1 MFNFSLKVLFLIL
14 FSSSLHAETIP
25 TVDDLN
31 KELPQLP
38 KQQEEQTLIEPKTN
52 IEQDNQDQLLKILVT
67 DILFDGN
74 IKYSSDE
81 LKKSI
86 ENFISQELNY
96 DDLLNVTNI
105 ISNYYRTRGFLA
117 TAYLPEQN
125 INEGII
131 IIKIVEGKLG
141 KIIID
146 TGSSEI
152 NLSKKRIKRFI
163 NNKLEKESVLN
174 IGQLDKNIRQINS
187 LYGINAIAE
196 LQEGENFGETDI
208 KIQIFNK
215 PMFSGSTITNNHGS
229 RSSGTGR
236 LSNSINIDGLFN
248 LGERFIFSSTMT
260 GDVLNE
266 DQYEKSNYY
275 ALSAIF
281 PLGHNGLQAT
291 FRTSKMEYKLSD
303 PFDSTKPSGYSTE
316 YNVTLSK
323 KLIETLRFNLNSSL
337 SLSRNDYVN
346 NLNTGNNSD
355 KDTTKALLN
364 VGFDK
369 TDNAFGGGVNFGSI
383 SFSLGDVDLTDNQTN
398 FETDQTTTDTNGRNL
413 KSNLILNR
421 LQNLNQKTNL
431 LIKFNGQYA
440 ADNLDGSDQFSLGG
454 VNGVRAYP
462 SSEASGDLGF
472 VTNLELK
479 RNFDKFEG
487 TLFYDY
493 GKIKLHKHL
502 YENWN
507 STNPKLKN
515 NYILRGW
522 GFALD
527 ATIFK
532 DINFNA
538 TYAFTIGNNPG
549 SDTETK
555 DVDGLTKGNRAY
567 FSLTKNY

>member
-208 KIQIFNK
+208 KIQIFNT

-316 YNVTLSK
+316 YNFSLSK

-346 NLNTGNNSD
+346 DLNTGNNSD

>member
-14 FSSSLHAETIP
+14 FSTSLHAETIP

-38 KQQEEQTLIEPKTN
+38 QQQEEQTLIEPKTD
-52 IEQDNQDQLLKILVT
+52 IEQVNQNQLLKILVT
-67 DILFDGN
+67 DFLFDGN
-74 IKYSSDE
+74 IKYSSEE

-174 IGQLDKNIRQINS
+174 ISQLDKNIRQINS
-187 LYGINAIAE
+187 LYGINAVAE

-208 KIQIFNK
+208 KIQIFNT

-281 PLGHNGLQAT
+281 PLGYNGLELT

-316 YNVTLSK
+316 YNFTLTK
-323 KLIETLRFNLNSSL
+323 KLIETFTFNLNSSL

-346 NLNTGNNSD
+346 DLNTGNNSD

-383 SFSLGDVDLTDNQTN
+383 SFSLGEVDLTDNQTS

-431 LIKFNGQYA
+431 LIKFNGQYS

-454 VNGVRAYP
+454 VSGVRAYP

-507 STNPKLKN
+507 ATNPKLKN

-538 TYAFTIGNNPG
+538 TYAFTIGNNSG

>member
-14 FSSSLHAETIP
+14 VTGSLHAETIP

-38 KQQEEQTLIEPKTN
+38 QQQEEQTLIEPKTN

-67 DILFDGN
+67 DFLFDGN
-74 IKYSSDE
+74 IKYSSVE

-141 KIIID
+141 KIVID

-174 IGQLDKNIRQINS
+174 ISQLDKNIRQINS
-187 LYGINAIAE
+187 LYGINAVAE

-208 KIQIFNK
+208 KIQIFNT

-281 PLGHNGLQAT
+281 PLGYNGLQST

-323 KLIETLRFNLNSSL
+323 KLIETLTFNLNSSL

-383 SFSLGDVDLTDNQTN
+383 SFSLGEVDLTDNQTN

-507 STNPKLKN
+507 STNTKLKN

>member
-14 FSSSLHAETIP
+14 VTGSLHAETIP

-38 KQQEEQTLIEPKTN
+38 QQQEEQTLIEPKTN

-208 KIQIFNK
+208 KIQIFNT

-303 PFDSTKPSGYSTE
+303 PFDSTMPSGYSTE
-316 YNVTLSK
+316 YNFSLSK
-323 KLIETLRFNLNSSL
+323 KLIETLRFNLNTSL

-515 NYILRGW
+515 NNILRGW

>member
-1 MFNFSLKVLFLIL
+1 VFNFSLKVLFLIL
-14 FSSSLHAETIP
+14 FSSYLHAETIP

-38 KQQEEQTLIEPKTN
+38 QQQEEQTLIEPKTD

-152 NLSKKRIKRFI
+152 NLSNKKIEKFI

-208 KIQIFNK
+208 KIQIFNT
-215 PMFSGSTITNNHGS
+215 PMFSGSTITDNHGS

-236 LSNSINIDGLFN
+236 LSNSINIDGLLN

-281 PLGHNGLQAT
+281 PLGYNGLELT

-316 YNVTLSK
+316 YNFSLSK
-323 KLIETLRFNLNSSL
+323 KLIESLRFNLNSSL

-346 NLNTGNNSD
+346 NLNSGNNSD

-369 TDNAFGGGVNFGSI
+369 TDNAFGGGINYGSV

-421 LQNLNQKTNL
+421 LQNLNQKINL
-431 LIKFNGQYA
+431 LIKFNGQYS

-538 TYAFTIGNNPG
+538 TYAFTIGNNSG

>member
-208 KIQIFNK
+208 KIQIFNT

-275 ALSAIF
+275 ALTAIF

-303 PFDSTKPSGYSTE
+303 PFDSTMPSGYSTE
-316 YNVTLSK
+316 YNFSLSK

-346 NLNTGNNSD
+346 DLNTGNNSD

>member
-174 IGQLDKNIRQINS
+174 ISQLDKNIRQINS
-187 LYGINAIAE
+187 LYGINAVAE

-208 KIQIFNK
+208 KIQIFNT

-260 GDVLNE
+260 GDVFNE
-266 DQYEKSNYY
+266 EQYEKSNYY

-303 PFDSTKPSGYSTE
+303 PFDSTMPSGYSTE
-316 YNVTLSK
+316 YNFSLSK

-538 TYAFTIGNNPG
+538 TYAFTIGNNSG

>member
-14 FSSSLHAETIP
+14 VTGSLHAETIP

-38 KQQEEQTLIEPKTN
+38 QQQEEQTLIEPKTN

-125 INEGII
+125 VNEEAIV
-131 IIKIVEGKLG
+131 IKIVEGKLG

-152 NLSKKRIKRFI
+152 NLSNKKIEKFI

-208 KIQIFNK
+208 KIQIFNT

-303 PFDSTKPSGYSTE
+303 PFDSTMPSGYSTE
-316 YNVTLSK
+316 YNFSLSK

>member
-14 FSSSLHAETIP
+14 FSSYLHAETIP

-38 KQQEEQTLIEPKTN
+38 QQQEEQTLIEPKTD
-52 IEQDNQDQLLKILVT
+52 IEQVNQNQFLKILVT
-67 DILFDGN
+67 DFLFDGN
-74 IKYSSDE
+74 IKYSNEE
-81 LKKSI
+81 LKKNL

-96 DDLLNVTNI
+96 YDLLNATNI

-152 NLSKKRIKRFI
+152 NLSRKKIEKFI

-174 IGQLDKNIRQINS
+174 IDQLDKNIRQINS

-208 KIQIFNK
+208 KIQIFNT

-236 LSNSINIDGLFN
+236 LSNSINIDGLLN

-281 PLGHNGLQAT
+281 PLGYNGLELT

-316 YNVTLSK
+316 YNFSLSK

-369 TDNAFGGGVNFGSI
+369 TDNTFGGGVNFGSI
-383 SFSLGDVDLTDNQTN
+383 SFSLGEVDLTDNQTN

-421 LQNLNQKTNL
+421 LQYLNQKTNL
-431 LIKFNGQYA
+431 LIKFNGQYS

-507 STNPKLKN
+507 STNLKLKN

-538 TYAFTIGNNPG
+538 TYAFTIGNNSG

>member
-152 NLSKKRIKRFI
+152 NLSKKRIRRFI

-208 KIQIFNK
+208 KIQIFNT

-281 PLGHNGLQAT
+281 PLGYNGLQST

>member
-174 IGQLDKNIRQINS
+174 ISQLDKNIRQINS
-187 LYGINAIAE
+187 LYGINAVAE

-208 KIQIFNK
+208 KIQIFNT

-303 PFDSTKPSGYSTE
+303 PFDSTMPSGYSTE
-316 YNVTLSK
+316 YNFSLSK

>member
-38 KQQEEQTLIEPKTN
+38 QQQEEQTLIEPKTN

-187 LYGINAIAE
+187 LYGINAVAE

-208 KIQIFNK
+208 KIQIFNT

-281 PLGHNGLQAT
+281 PLGYNGLQST

>member
-1 MFNFSLKVLFLIL
+1 MFNFFLKVLFLIL
-14 FSSSLHAETIP
+14 FSSYLHAETIP

-38 KQQEEQTLIEPKTN
+38 QQQEEQTLIEPKTN

-187 LYGINAIAE
+187 LYGINAVAE

-208 KIQIFNK
+208 KIQIFNT

-303 PFDSTKPSGYSTE
+303 PFDSTMPSGYSTE
-316 YNVTLSK
+316 YNFSLSK

-346 NLNTGNNSD
+346 DLNTGNNSD

-369 TDNAFGGGVNFGSI
+369 TDNAFSGGVNFGSI

>member
-14 FSSSLHAETIP
+14 VTGSLHAETIP

-38 KQQEEQTLIEPKTN
+38 QQQEEQTLIEPKTN

-125 INEGII
+125 VNEEAIV
-131 IIKIVEGKLG
+131 IKIVEGKLG

-152 NLSKKRIKRFI
+152 NLSNKKIEKFI

-208 KIQIFNK
+208 KIQIFNT

>member
-38 KQQEEQTLIEPKTN
+38 QQQEEQTLIEPKTN

-74 IKYSSDE
+74 IKYSSEE

-174 IGQLDKNIRQINS
+174 ISQLDKNIRQINS
-187 LYGINAIAE
+187 LYGINAVAE

-208 KIQIFNK
+208 KIQIFNT

-281 PLGHNGLQAT
+281 PLGYNGLQST

>member
-152 NLSKKRIKRFI
+152 NLSKKKIEKFI

-208 KIQIFNK
+208 KIQIFNT

-275 ALSAIF
+275 ALTAIF

-303 PFDSTKPSGYSTE
+303 PFDSTMPSGYSTE
-316 YNVTLSK
+316 YNFSLSK

-346 NLNTGNNSD
+346 DLNTGNNSD

-538 TYAFTIGNNPG
+538 TYAFTIGNNSG

>member
-174 IGQLDKNIRQINS
+174 ISQLDKNIRQINS
-187 LYGINAIAE
+187 LYGINAVAE

-208 KIQIFNK
+208 KIQIFNT

-281 PLGHNGLQAT
+281 PLGYNGLQST

>member
-1 MFNFSLKVLFLIL
+1 M
-14 FSSSLHAETIP
+14 
-25 TVDDLN
+25 
-31 KELPQLP
+31 
-38 KQQEEQTLIEPKTN
+38 
-52 IEQDNQDQLLKILVT
+52 
-67 DILFDGN
+67 
-74 IKYSSDE
+74 
-81 LKKSI
+81 
-86 ENFISQELNY
+86 
-96 DDLLNVTNI
+96 
-105 ISNYYRTRGFLA
+105 
-117 TAYLPEQN
+117 
-125 INEGII
+125 
-131 IIKIVEGKLG
+131 
-141 KIIID
+141 
-146 TGSSEI
+146 
-152 NLSKKRIKRFI
+152 
-163 NNKLEKESVLN
+163 
-174 IGQLDKNIRQINS
+174 
-187 LYGINAIAE
+187 AE

-208 KIQIFNK
+208 KIQIFNT

-236 LSNSINIDGLFN
+236 LSNSINIDGLLN
-248 LGERFIFSSTMT
+248 LGERFIFTSTMT
-260 GDVLNE
+260 GDALNE

-281 PLGHNGLQAT
+281 PLGYNGLELT

-316 YNVTLSK
+316 YNFSLSK
-323 KLIETLRFNLNSSL
+323 KLIESLRFNLNSSL

-355 KDTTKALLN
+355 KDATKALLN

-369 TDNAFGGGVNFGSI
+369 TDNAFGGGINYGSV

-431 LIKFNGQYA
+431 LIKFNGQYS

-538 TYAFTIGNNPG
+538 TYAFTIGNNSG

>member
-14 FSSSLHAETIP
+14 FSTSLHAETIP

-38 KQQEEQTLIEPKTN
+38 QQQEEQTLIEPKTD
-52 IEQDNQDQLLKILVT
+52 IEQVNQNQLLKILVT

-74 IKYSSDE
+74 IKYSSEE

-141 KIIID
+141 KIVID

-187 LYGINAIAE
+187 LYGINAVAE

-208 KIQIFNK
+208 KIQIFNT

-281 PLGHNGLQAT
+281 PLGYNGLQST

-323 KLIETLRFNLNSSL
+323 KLIETLTFNLNSSL

-383 SFSLGDVDLTDNQTN
+383 SFSLGEVDLTDNQTN

-431 LIKFNGQYA
+431 LIKFNGQYS

-507 STNPKLKN
+507 STNTKLKN

-567 FSLTKNY
+567 FNLTKNY

>member
-38 KQQEEQTLIEPKTN
+38 QQQEEQTLIEPKTN
-52 IEQDNQDQLLKILVT
+52 IEQDNQDQLLKILDT

-152 NLSKKRIKRFI
+152 NLSNKKIEKFI

-208 KIQIFNK
+208 KIQIFNT

-303 PFDSTKPSGYSTE
+303 PFDSTMPSGYSTE

-323 KLIETLRFNLNSSL
+323 KLIETLRFNLNTSL

>member
-74 IKYSSDE
+74 IKYSSEE

-174 IGQLDKNIRQINS
+174 ISQLDKNIRQINS
-187 LYGINAIAE
+187 LYGINAVAE

-208 KIQIFNK
+208 KIQIFNT

-281 PLGHNGLQAT
+281 PLGYNGLQST

-346 NLNTGNNSD
+346 DLNTGNNSN